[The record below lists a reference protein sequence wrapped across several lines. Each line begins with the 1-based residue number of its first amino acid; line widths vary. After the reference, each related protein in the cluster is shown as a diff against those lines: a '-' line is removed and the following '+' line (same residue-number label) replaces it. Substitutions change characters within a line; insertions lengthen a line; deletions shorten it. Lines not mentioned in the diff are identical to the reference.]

1 VLPALSV
8 LRMATIGGARALGLE
23 DEVGSIEIGKLADL
37 QLINLKQP
45 HTTPAPD
52 LVSTIVYAAEAADV
66 VWVAIDGQVVLR
78 EGELVTLD
86 EAEVIADANRE
97 ALRLAGAVTQVV

>member
-1 VLPALSV
+1 
-8 LRMATIGGARALGLE
+8 MKLE
-23 DEVGSIEIGKLADL
+23 EIAAVSEDVAKTSGRLDKIGKLADL

-97 ALRLAGAVTQVV
+97 ALRLAGAVKQAV